1 MRILQERMAVS
12 VAIGALEAA
21 RPYAGESRV
30 LAFLSSLLCCLRDGD
45 KEGFT
50 VATNKIVELM

>member
-1 MRILQERMAVS
+1 MAVS